1 MKTVTP
7 KPGMVVC
14 ESCKLTKGVHVLP
27 EGLVVANPEVV
38 VDGENGFLRPVG
50 DVDGMAAAAL
60 SLLTDPER
68 HRRFAAHGRQWA
80 TTRFAKAAI
89 VARYREVYA
98 RAIAAARG

>member
-1 MKTVTP
+1 VP
-7 KPGMVVC
+7 
-14 ESCKLTKGVHVLP
+14 
-27 EGLVVANPEVV
+27 VVASRAGGLPEVV